1 MMKDAA
7 ENAKRQYT
15 TPVLSKYGDLAS
27 LTTSVSK
34 KANNMDGGNNALK
47 SG

>member
-27 LTTSVSK
+27 LTTAASK
-34 KANNMDGGNNALK
+34 KLTFRDGGPNSTK